1 MFRKQATRSGL
12 TALAVAA
19 GVVAL
24 AVWFLVESGDR
35 AVVDSGRPIVPES
48 LIAEMSPTR
57 LEPAGCNSTWR
68 YWARDER
75 AQWRFESNNTCIG
88 KVIEVA
94 NESTQWNFNAEA
106 NVVTIRGRT
115 SDGPFQPATFFTDR
129 LFETGSDENP
139 GLSFRILGTTALI
152 GREAHV
158 IEVLP
163 KGPGLLRPSDH
174 ELGRHLYW
182 VDVETHITLAR
193 ETYTDEGFLLEKAEV
208 TRLEIDVD
216 VDPSLFEPLVAD
228 GTAVNDYISPGS

>member
-48 LIAEMSPTR
+48 LIAEMSLTR

-94 NESTQWNFNAEA
+94 NESTQWNFNADA
-106 NVVTIRGRT
+106 DRLTIKGRA
-115 SDGPFQPATFFTDR
+115 SDGPFQPASFFTDR

-139 GLSFRILGTTALI
+139 GLSFRILGTTSLI
-152 GREAHV
+152 GREAHI

-163 KGPGLLRPSDH
+163 KGLGLLSPSEH

-193 ETYTDEGFLLEKAEV
+193 ETYTDEGFLLEKTEM
-208 TRLEIDVD
+208 TRLEIDVEI
-216 VDPSLFEPLVAD
+216 DPSLFEPLTPEDAS
-228 GTAVNDYISPGS
+228 VNDDITPG